1 MTMNRTITSVGVCMM
16 LAMGASVAQ
25 AQVGANF
32 DPADWEYGPRGVAEG
47 EVPIWN
53 PVMQKIKAGEP
64 VIGGT
69 IRSTDPRTYCS
80 MAGAGYDFLW
90 MEMQHEAMTWEQ
102 VSRMWL
108 ACPRPAVP
116 GVRIAHES
124 EGNIQKPVDMG
135 ALVIVVPTVDS
146 VEEAQR
152 TVNWTYF
159 PPMGRRSN
167 GGGQAFSGT
176 MWGEVPGGYR
186 ATWNENVVLILMI
199 ETLEGVQA
207 AREIAKIPGVDGLF
221 AASGDLGNFSGY
233 RQGDPQYEMLIR
245 EVVEAAQ
252 EAGKIACGPLRWM
265 GTRPEF
271 MCFQAGTE
279 GANIRRGA
287 EAEIQAANQRF
298 SDVPEGPRIASVL
311 ANLTA
316 DCGEIVYLD
325 DCLAAVRGA
334 AAASGDLS
342 APERQGVRTRLMEIM
357 SANPS
362 QARRIGEVA
371 AEAGISVNRR

>member
-1 MTMNRTITSVGVCMM
+1 MNRMITSVGVALM
-16 LAMGASVAQ
+16 LAMGASMAQ

-32 DPADWEYGPRGVAEG
+32 DPADWVYGPRGVAEG
-47 EVPIWN
+47 DVPIWN
-53 PVMQKIKAGEP
+53 PVMQKIKNGEP

-69 IRSTDPRTYCS
+69 IRATDPRTYCA

-90 MEMQHEAMTWEQ
+90 IEMQHEAMTWEQ

-108 ACPRPAVP
+108 ACPGPAVP

-124 EGNIQKPVDMG
+124 EGNVQKPVDMG

-146 VEEAQR
+146 VEEAKR
-152 TVNWTYF
+152 AVAWTYF

-167 GGGQAFSGT
+167 GGGQAFSST

-199 ETLEGVQA
+199 ETLEGVQN

-233 RQGDPQYEMLIR
+233 RQGDPEYEMLIT
-245 EVVEAAQ
+245 EVVQAAQ
-252 EAGKIACGPLRWM
+252 AAGKIACGPLRWM
-265 GTRPEF
+265 GTRPDF

-287 EAEIQAANQRF
+287 QAEIQAANQRF
-298 SDVPEGPRIASVL
+298 SDAPARPRIAAVL

-316 DCGEIVYLD
+316 DCGEIVYEA
-325 DCLAAVRGA
+325 DCLSAVREA
-334 AAASGDLS
+334 ASASGDLT
-342 APERQGVRTRLMEIM
+342 APEQQGVRTRLMELM
-357 SANPS
+357 AAHPS
-362 QARRIGEVA
+362 RAARIREVA
-371 AEAGISVNRR
+371 AGAGLAIEDR